1 MSRPPPLCRVRAGRS
16 SSRIKQSIPRRV
28 GWRGAL
34 CRHTGL
40 RRRTFTPYEQSISR
54 RVGWRGALCRN
65 TGLRRR
71 TSTPYK
77 RSIPRLVGWLGAL
90 CRHTGPR
97 RRTMTPYKL
106 RRPGQSWRLRSLGSR
121 HWRFVRQSRN
131 LGRRSRLN
139 RRTGC
144 FTRCFLKTLGRRGPT
159 PLRHDGRVEGT
170 KWVLGQTAPHHAILS
185 TAIHRRRENAIFSS
199 PNVPLNVGSF
209 FFPLAQFGTKP
220 TSECVQGPPDP
231 TRRMR
236 TRAMSSGS
244 ATSSARHGSVCM
256 NASLHAKA
264 GVATMTKHGRR
275 R

>member
-185 TAIHRRRENAIFSS
+185 TAIHRRRENAISS
-199 PNVPLNVGSF
+199 FGGSMEGPTCLPLKDDA
-209 FFPLAQFGTKP
+209 LLFG
-220 TSECVQGPPDP
+220 
-231 TRRMR
+231 
-236 TRAMSSGS
+236 
-244 ATSSARHGSVCM
+244 
-256 NASLHAKA
+256 
-264 GVATMTKHGRR
+264 
-275 R
+275 

>member
-1 MSRPPPLCRVRAGRS
+1 MSKPPLRRVPAGRS
-16 SSRIKQSIPRRV
+16 SSRNEQSVPRRV

-34 CRHTGL
+34 CRH
-40 RRRTFTPYEQSISR
+40 
-54 RVGWRGALCRN
+54 

-106 RRPGQSWRLRSLGSR
+106 RRPGQSWRLRTLGSR

-144 FTRCFLKTLGRRGPT
+144 FTRHFLETLGRRGPT

-185 TAIHRRRENAIFSS
+185 TAIHRRRENAII
-199 PNVPLNVGSF
+199 
-209 FFPLAQFGTKP
+209 K
-220 TSECVQGPPDP
+220 
-231 TRRMR
+231 RRPR
-236 TRAMSSGS
+236 DG
-244 ATSSARHGSVCM
+244 G
-256 NASLHAKA
+256 
-264 GVATMTKHGRR
+264 
-275 R
+275 

>member
-54 RVGWRGALCRN
+54 RVGWRGALCRH
-65 TGLRRR
+65 TGPHRR
-71 TSTPYK
+71 TS
-77 RSIPRLVGWLGAL
+77 
-90 CRHTGPR
+90 
-97 RRTMTPYKL
+97 TPYKL
-106 RRPGQSWRLRSLGSR
+106 RRPGQSCRLRSLGSR

-170 KWVLGQTAPHHAILS
+170 KWVLGQTAPHHAIL
-185 TAIHRRRENAIFSS
+185 TAAIRRRRENAIFSN
-199 PNVPLNVGSF
+199 PPH
-209 FFPLAQFGTKP
+209 GT
-220 TSECVQGPPDP
+220 
-231 TRRMR
+231 TR
-236 TRAMSSGS
+236 
-244 ATSSARHGSVCM
+244 V
-256 NASLHAKA
+256 
-264 GVATMTKHGRR
+264 RR
-275 R
+275 NETPQLLP

>member
-139 RRTGC
+139 RRTGVVTEVY
-144 FTRCFLKTLGRRGPT
+144 FFVFYPQKKSGRRPG
-159 PLRHDGRVEGT
+159 
-170 KWVLGQTAPHHAILS
+170 
-185 TAIHRRRENAIFSS
+185 
-199 PNVPLNVGSF
+199 
-209 FFPLAQFGTKP
+209 
-220 TSECVQGPPDP
+220 
-231 TRRMR
+231 
-236 TRAMSSGS
+236 
-244 ATSSARHGSVCM
+244 
-256 NASLHAKA
+256 
-264 GVATMTKHGRR
+264 
-275 R
+275 

>member
-185 TAIHRRRENAIFSS
+185 TAIHRRRENAIFSGG
-199 PNVPLNVGSF
+199 VGF
-209 FFPLAQFGTKP
+209 METGFLRIAA
-220 TSECVQGPPDP
+220 V
-231 TRRMR
+231 
-236 TRAMSSGS
+236 
-244 ATSSARHGSVCM
+244 V
-256 NASLHAKA
+256 L
-264 GVATMTKHGRR
+264 
-275 R
+275 

>member
-185 TAIHRRRENAIFSS
+185 TAIHRRRENAISSSEVKISVQYYVDYWFSELR
-199 PNVPLNVGSF
+199 PRKF
-209 FFPLAQFGTKP
+209 
-220 TSECVQGPPDP
+220 
-231 TRRMR
+231 
-236 TRAMSSGS
+236 
-244 ATSSARHGSVCM
+244 
-256 NASLHAKA
+256 ASCPF
-264 GVATMTKHGRR
+264 
-275 R
+275 

>member
-185 TAIHRRRENAIFSS
+185 TAIHRRRENAIFSNS
-199 PNVPLNVGSF
+199 PSMT
-209 FFPLAQFGTKP
+209 A
-220 TSECVQGPPDP
+220 
-231 TRRMR
+231 RRSPVRPARIVLR
-236 TRAMSSGS
+236 TRLMKE
-244 ATSSARHGSVCM
+244 
-256 NASLHAKA
+256 ASPWFDLLPLFLFCCFPEIDDAPRMHRLAA
-264 GVATMTKHGRR
+264 F
-275 R
+275 

>member
-40 RRRTFTPYEQSISR
+40 RRRTFTPYEQSISRRVGWRGALCRHTGLRRRTMTPYEQSISR

-185 TAIHRRRENAIFSS
+185 TAIHRRRENAI
-199 PNVPLNVGSF
+199 
-209 FFPLAQFGTKP
+209 
-220 TSECVQGPPDP
+220 SEGLFKNKTPAVD
-231 TRRMR
+231 
-236 TRAMSSGS
+236 
-244 ATSSARHGSVCM
+244 
-256 NASLHAKA
+256 
-264 GVATMTKHGRR
+264 
-275 R
+275 